1 MSTRP
6 HPISTDNDQEAML
19 LVAIIILGLVALSI
33 VGLSRLSDKRHT
45 YADSSGTSLR
55 RTAASHINAHGS
67 PKRGYVSMDAAR
79 VAAGRQTANT
89 GQPMSAYRCG
99 TCKIHHIGH
108 A

>member
-6 HPISTDNDQEAML
+6 RTISTDHDQEARL
-19 LVAIIILGLVALSI
+19 LVAIIILGLVELSI

-45 YADSSGTSLR
+45 DADSSGTSLR